1 MTPQIEHPRWSILGT
16 VIVNRLTYIQSSAI
30 KIFFL
35 SNYEM
40 VIPLSRFPQIVAY
53 MDQIKRFNAS
63 DGIFKLSFFFSWY
76 KLTVSTD
83 IILSNNNIIRESF
96 IILKRLLDIY
106 KNSLKTPKGLSE
118 SVNRR
123 RTDNIMA
130 KRKRTKRQA
139 TIYKTLHRKL
149 TIEQYEPIVPPVV
162 SILQSGPP
170 TVCCR

>member
-30 KIFFL
+30 KIYFFL
-35 SNYEM
+35 SNYE
-40 VIPLSRFPQIVAY
+40 

-63 DGIFKLSFFFSWY
+63 HGIFKLSFFSWY

-170 TVCCR
+170 TVCCW

>member
-63 DGIFKLSFFFSWY
+63 DYPFGIFKLSFFSWY

-106 KNSLKTPKGLSE
+106 KKSLKIPKGGNQNL
-118 SVNRR
+118 
-123 RTDNIMA
+123 
-130 KRKRTKRQA
+130 
-139 TIYKTLHRKL
+139 
-149 TIEQYEPIVPPVV
+149 
-162 SILQSGPP
+162 
-170 TVCCR
+170 

>member
-1 MTPQIEHPRWSILGT
+1 MTQQIEHPKWSILGT
-16 VIVNRLTYIQSSAI
+16 VIVNRLTYIQSSTI

-40 VIPLSRFPQIVAY
+40 VIPLPRFPQIVAY

-63 DGIFKLSFFFSWY
+63 DGIFKLSFFSWY

-106 KNSLKTPKGLSE
+106 KNSLKT
-118 SVNRR
+118 
-123 RTDNIMA
+123 I
-130 KRKRTKRQA
+130 Q
-139 TIYKTLHRKL
+139 
-149 TIEQYEPIVPPVV
+149 
-162 SILQSGPP
+162 
-170 TVCCR
+170 